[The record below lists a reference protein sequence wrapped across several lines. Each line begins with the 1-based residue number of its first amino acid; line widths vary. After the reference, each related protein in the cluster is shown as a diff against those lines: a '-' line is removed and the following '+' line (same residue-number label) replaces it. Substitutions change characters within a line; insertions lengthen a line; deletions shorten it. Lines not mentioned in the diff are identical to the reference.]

1 MSTFILAWL
10 VLAPF
15 VAKTRQNLTMAE
27 FVIVTGLSGAGR
39 STTAACLEDLGWF
52 VIDNLPPSI
61 IPRVGELV
69 STPHDESQRVALI
82 VGRTGEFDTSEL
94 LYSLEQL
101 REGAHTVRMLFLDA
115 PDDVLVRR
123 YEGTRRRHPQK
134 GTGVKEAIDSE
145 RRALESL
152 KARADV
158 AIDTGDLNVNQLRSR
173 IFELFEESSGSETMR
188 TSIMSFG
195 FKHGIPLD
203 VDMVLDVRFLPNPHW
218 VDELRDR
225 SGLDEPVAEYVLAQP
240 ESEAFLTHLVS
251 LLEPLLPA
259 YAKEGKSY
267 LTIGIGCTGG
277 RHRSVAIAEEL
288 GKRLR
293 SRGFPLSTLHRDV
306 DR

>member
-1 MSTFILAWL
+1 M
-10 VLAPF
+10 
-15 VAKTRQNLTMAE
+15 
-27 FVIVTGLSGAGR
+27 
-39 STTAACLEDLGWF
+39 
-52 VIDNLPPSI
+52 
-61 IPRVGELV
+61 
-69 STPHDESQRVALI
+69 
-82 VGRTGEFDTSEL
+82 
-94 LYSLEQL
+94 
-101 REGAHTVRMLFLDA
+101 RMLFLDA

-152 KARADV
+152 KTRADV

-218 VDELRDR
+218 VDELRDM

-240 ESEAFLTHLVS
+240 ESEAFLTHVVS

-277 RHRSVAIAEEL
+277 HHRSVAIAEEL

>member
-1 MSTFILAWL
+1 MSIFIHAWL

-52 VIDNLPPSI
+52 VIDTLPPSI

-94 LYSLEQL
+94 LDSLEQL
-101 REGAHTVRMLFLDA
+101 RGGAHTVRMLFLDA

-152 KARADV
+152 KTRADV

-218 VDELRDR
+218 VDELRDM

-240 ESEAFLTHLVS
+240 ESEAFLNHVVS

-277 RHRSVAIAEEL
+277 HHRSVAIAEEL

>member
-1 MSTFILAWL
+1 M
-10 VLAPF
+10 
-15 VAKTRQNLTMAE
+15 
-27 FVIVTGLSGAGR
+27 
-39 STTAACLEDLGWF
+39 
-52 VIDNLPPSI
+52 
-61 IPRVGELV
+61 
-69 STPHDESQRVALI
+69 
-82 VGRTGEFDTSEL
+82 
-94 LYSLEQL
+94 
-101 REGAHTVRMLFLDA
+101 RMLFLDA

-218 VDELRDR
+218 VDELRDM

-277 RHRSVAIAEEL
+277 HHRSVAIAEEL

>member
-1 MSTFILAWL
+1 
-10 VLAPF
+10 
-15 VAKTRQNLTMAE
+15 MAE

-94 LYSLEQL
+94 LDSLEQL
-101 REGAHTVRMLFLDA
+101 RGGAHTVRMLFLDA

-152 KARADV
+152 KTRADV

-218 VDELRDR
+218 VDELRDM

-240 ESEAFLTHLVS
+240 ESEAFLNHVVS

-277 RHRSVAIAEEL
+277 HHRSVAIAEEL